1 MNVSSP
7 GVRRQRGM
15 TRPAMPVEARRSPA
29 IPAILEVGPQR
40 SNVMPK
46 RPRSVNPSRP
56 EGEVGLHRSN
66 VMR

>member
-1 MNVSSP
+1 
-7 GVRRQRGM
+7 
-15 TRPAMPVEARRSPA
+15 MPVEARRSPA

-56 EGEVGLHRSN
+56 EGEVGLHRSR